1 MRNGRP
7 SHDAWDYLEL
17 RSVAHLRAY
26 ANVLCVRAWIDDHVV
41 GFDRDLLDVA
51 LTLPPQWRLP
61 DTVYRAAVKRILP
74 REMAQLSDA
83 PAGIGGGRGARL
95 GAATFF
101 VRRARDELRRRMID
115 PARRSIAN
123 EGSWPDFAEL
133 MRQNPTMRAGL
144 LRLSGSE
151 ALHAATLFDRQGVQA
166 MVDEHLSRRKNHANL
181 LLILLMIESW
191 IRQFG
196 VTGAE

>member
-1 MRNGRP
+1 
-7 SHDAWDYLEL
+7 
-17 RSVAHLRAY
+17 
-26 ANVLCVRAWIDDHVV
+26 
-41 GFDRDLLDVA
+41 
-51 LTLPPQWRLP
+51 
-61 DTVYRAAVKRILP
+61 
-74 REMAQLSDA
+74 
-83 PAGIGGGRGARL
+83 
-95 GAATFF
+95 
-101 VRRARDELRRRMID
+101 MID